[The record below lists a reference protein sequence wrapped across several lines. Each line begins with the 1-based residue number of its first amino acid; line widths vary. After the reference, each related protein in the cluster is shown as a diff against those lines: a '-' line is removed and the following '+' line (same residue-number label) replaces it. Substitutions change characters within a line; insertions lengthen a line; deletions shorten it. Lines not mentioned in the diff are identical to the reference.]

1 MITIEDFPSLSHPK
15 TQPHLYLT
23 SNPTNK
29 RLLSLCHHTP
39 TNTRGCTASQSNH
52 PPRQMCVTWN
62 INFAVRHSQ
71 SVVATRCLLHLSLPP
86 VGLWRT
92 ARTAARGVRHQ
103 RSSYRNG
110 LHHESVRFY
119 VRPSMDDW
127 DLCLR
132 LLSHSTNCVV
142 VNKWCQLLT
151 PNSTHRVRLTFCRM
165 QLAVLRVASWRFII
179 QNIKMHKHYIYST
192 GVNSNVCSIVCTDFL
207 FLDIDCCQKLSDNA
221 STIKKFNLAMYLP
234 LNWFWLRIFS
244 IASVWLTELFAV
256 LGDWDLLK

>member
-1 MITIEDFPSLSHPK
+1 MPLTLVAPTCRTVTHRTHSSKRSASPTIKLPEWPSPWVRSILC
-15 TQPHLYLT
+15 
-23 SNPTNK
+23 PTLDG
-29 RLLSLCHHTP
+29 R
-39 TNTRGCTASQSNH
+39 
-52 PPRQMCVTWN
+52 
-62 INFAVRHSQ
+62 
-71 SVVATRCLLHLSLPP
+71 
-86 VGLWRT
+86 
-92 ARTAARGVRHQ
+92 
-103 RSSYRNG
+103 
-110 LHHESVRFY
+110 
-119 VRPSMDDW
+119 
-127 DLCLR
+127 LR

-221 STIKKFNLAMYLP
+221 STIKKFNLTMYLP

-244 IASVWLTELFAV
+244 IASVWLTEVFAV

>member
-39 TNTRGCTASQSNH
+39 TNTRVQLHSQTTLRDKCVLPEILISLCVTASQL
-52 PPRQMCVTWN
+52 
-62 INFAVRHSQ
+62 SQ
-71 SVVATRCLLHLSLPP
+71 PDASYTCRSHLSDCDAPHAQQQEELAPSASPTIKLPEWP
-86 VGLWRT
+86 SPWVG
-92 ARTAARGVRHQ
+92 
-103 RSSYRNG
+103 SI
-110 LHHESVRFY
+110 
-119 VRPSMDDW
+119 
-127 DLCLR
+127 LCPTLDGRLR

-192 GVNSNVCSIVCTDFL
+192 GINSNVCSILCTDFL

-221 STIKKFNLAMYLP
+221 STIKKFNLTMYLP